1 MGRQT
6 VNSTQ
11 AMQLEEINRL
21 EVMDF
26 VRALGGVFEHSTWVA
41 NAVCATRPFAT
52 VDALHAAM
60 IMAVRASSAQQQLDL
75 LRAHPE
81 LAGRLARAGEL
92 TEDSRAEQ
100 GSIGLNR
107 LNTQELQ
114 HFDELNRAY
123 RKKFGFPFIIAVRDH
138 SKQSIVQNFES
149 RLGNSVDK
157 EIENALGQ
165 VFRITRLRLEL
176 LVADD

>member
-1 MGRQT
+1 VTAEQ
-6 VNSTQ
+6 
-11 AMQLEEINRL
+11 QLRLERINRL
-21 EVMDF
+21 PVADF
-26 VRALGGVFEHSTWVA
+26 VSALGGVFEHSPWVA
-41 NAVCATRPFAT
+41 GEVCAARPFAT

-60 IMAVRASSAQQQLDL
+60 IDAVRRSPLQVRLDL

-92 TEDSRAEQ
+92 TDDSLAEQ

-107 LNTQELQ
+107 LSAAEFAR
-114 HFDELNRAY
+114 FDELNRAY
-123 RKKFGFPFIIAVRDH
+123 REKFGFPFIIAVKEH
-138 SKQSIVQNFES
+138 SKEGIVRSFES
-149 RLGNSVDK
+149 RLDNALDT

-165 VFRITRLRLEL
+165 VFRITRLRLAQ